1 MRRKEHP
8 ENGHKELGKM
18 KRPVIAEGVKT
29 SVNGNGSEEV
39 RIKGLLEEARTAL
52 ERVQIDE
59 EDRIKKVTEIIE
71 EAGQKPKMVTVPAV
85 SWEDQ
90 IKELA
95 EIAKGDIKIG
105 SKKINA
111 PRVSEDARRILRRSG
126 IDDKEGFFIMG
137 TENPLSLLEDD
148 PARKRRGL
156 TPLKNRMDAFL
167 RNPIYKENGLTEID
181 PRAYLQ
187 AVIDKIKKGMEP
199 IDYTKGAVKTVITG
213 TELLEKRKVLMV
225 WWDPHNNR
233 LEFDVLYIGNVHDSA
248 RFRLCCLIS

>member
-8 ENGHKELGKM
+8 ENGYKVLRTVKL
-18 KRPVIAEGVKT
+18 PVSE
-29 SVNGNGSEEV
+29 NGSTPPGDGEAEEV
-39 RIKGLLEEARTAL
+39 RIKGLLEGARTAL

-90 IKELA
+90 INELA

-105 SKKINA
+105 SRKISA

-126 IDDKEGFFIMG
+126 IDDKESVFILGM
-137 TENPLSLLEDD
+137 ENPLSLLEDD

-156 TPLKNRMDAFL
+156 TPLAKRLESFL
-167 RNPIYKENGLTEID
+167 KNPIYKENGLTEMD

-187 AVIDKIKKGMEP
+187 VVINKIKQGMDP
-199 IDYTKGAVKTVITG
+199 IDYTKGAVKTLITG
-213 TELLEKRKVLMV
+213 TELLEKKKVLMV

-233 LEFDVLYIGNVHDSA
+233 LELDVLHIDNVHDSA